1 MKNFDCASCI
11 EHITGV
17 CKSGEGEGANSGWNY
32 SSIITL
38 LWKQAI
44 EVKEE
49 TFWRGLEEAW
59 LNFKKLQEFKH
70 AGNVDYGALYFNL
83 S

>member
-1 MKNFDCASCI
+1 MK
-11 EHITGV
+11 
-17 CKSGEGEGANSGWNY
+17 
-32 SSIITL
+32 
-38 LWKQAI
+38 AI

-59 LNFKKLQEFKH
+59 LNLKKLQEFKH
-70 AGNVDYGALYFNL
+70 AGNVDYGALYFTL